1 MLLQNR
7 KETSFSNDPF
17 FIYSHQTMPQQN
29 IYINKWDILGIIIEM
44 RTWNQLWKHEL
55 HQPLHTETCTHAT
68 QMPSNSTFPF
78 MWHLRAT
85 RCRSCDCVS
94 AGGGIFLT
102 YHEALCLETNCKEQ
116 LVLLSHSGGTLFF
129 SLFPVFLAPP
139 PASPLYDDEFP
150 VCSSNVKL
158 HQI

>member
-94 AGGGIFLT
+94 AGAFFWLIMKRFASRQTVRSNWSFRHTLEELYFSPFFL
-102 YHEALCLETNCKEQ
+102 
-116 LVLLSHSGGTLFF
+116 F
-129 SLFPVFLAPP
+129 SSPP
-139 PASPLYDDEFP
+139 PASPLYDDEFT
-150 VCSSNVKL
+150 VCSWNVKL